1 MLAKSNLL
9 LSYCYP
15 HVEALLLVG
24 YRGMKEQ
31 DPYMGA
37 LCANY
42 IWEHAIINDAD
53 YR

>member
-24 YRGMKEQ
+24 YRGMKERA
-31 DPYMGA
+31 PCMGA
-37 LCANY
+37 LWAKH